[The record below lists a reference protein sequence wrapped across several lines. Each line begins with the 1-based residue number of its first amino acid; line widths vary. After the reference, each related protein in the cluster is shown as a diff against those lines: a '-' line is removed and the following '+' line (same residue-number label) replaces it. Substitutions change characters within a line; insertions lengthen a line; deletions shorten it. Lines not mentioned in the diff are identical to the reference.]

1 MSAWSSRLRLRESEG
16 HFKPYFALGAN
27 TVSSWSSRLRLRE
40 LRAHYKPYF
49 ALGAN
54 TMSSWSNRL
63 RLKEPR
69 AQSLLSTLQRK
80 PSTSF

>member
-1 MSAWSSRLRLRESEG
+1 M
-16 HFKPYFALGAN
+16 
-27 TVSSWSSRLRLRE
+27 SSWSSRLRLRE

-80 PSTSF
+80 PSTSFLIFFSLNCVSSRRKETTGRY